1 MFKFDLA
8 THLNCFRILSRPA
21 IEYDKKE
28 IVRETRP
35 RFKNQELL
43 DSNSD
48 LAIREF
54 DTNG

>member
-21 IEYDKKE
+21 IEYNKKE
-28 IVRETRP
+28 IVRDTRP

-43 DSNSD
+43 DSNSN